1 MTKIDLMPPDVKAVP
16 RWLQRDFVMECANI
30 LESLSISLREAAYR
44 GSDETMFATLKQ
56 MRLTLVEAISVGK
69 EMQVGSEKIP
79 PTRTEEAA

>member
-1 MTKIDLMPPDVKAVP
+1 
-16 RWLQRDFVMECANI
+16 MECANI